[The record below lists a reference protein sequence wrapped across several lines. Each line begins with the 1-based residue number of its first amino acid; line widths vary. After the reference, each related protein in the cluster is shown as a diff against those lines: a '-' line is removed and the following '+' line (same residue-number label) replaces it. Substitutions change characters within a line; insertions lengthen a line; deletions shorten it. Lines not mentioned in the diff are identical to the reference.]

1 VLAHPMFFTL
11 IINILNQIFRNF
23 KYSLFFIFTMVKRN
37 KIVLIGAGSLQFGLG
52 TAGTILE
59 SEILKESVICLH
71 DINSG
76 SLDIIDKAVQSAI
89 DERKLDFTLEST
101 TNRKDALKNATFIIN
116 SIEIAPRFDLWK
128 QDYEIPKK
136 FGNGQIFGENGGPGG
151 FFHSLRVIPPILDIC
166 DDVMKTCPDAL
177 FINFSNPMS
186 RICLA
191 ISRKYPDLKF
201 VGLCHEI
208 EFARKNL
215 PEILNTPLSN
225 LQIYA
230 GGLNHFGVV
239 LEVKF
244 RDSNEDAYPI
254 LREKGD
260 NHLQNIMQLGGL
272 SLIKYILKNYGYL
285 PYTQDSHY
293 GEYIS
298 WATELVDQENV
309 DSFKNVYTEFVL
321 SQGRRIR
328 RLIKK
333 GKGAKLVKADEE
345 SAIPI
350 IEGILTDSKHEEMS
364 VNLPNDGV
372 FTNLPRDLVV
382 ECPAIVDKDGLH
394 AVKFG
399 EYPKGLAALL
409 RNQASVQDLVVEAIL
424 TKSKDIALQALL
436 ADPIIDST
444 KNAEKILD
452 EMLKIQKNFIY
463 LE

>member
-1 VLAHPMFFTL
+1 
-11 IINILNQIFRNF
+11 
-23 KYSLFFIFTMVKRN
+23 MVKRN

-59 SEILKESVICLH
+59 SEILGGSGEESIISLH
-71 DINSG
+71 DINSD
-76 SLDIIDKAVQSAI
+76 SLDLVHEAVQSAI

-101 TNRKDALKNATFIIN
+101 TNRLEALKNANFIIN

-128 QDYEIPKK
+128 QDYEIPRK
-136 FGNGQIFGENGGPGG
+136 FGNRQIFGENGGPGG

-166 DDVMKTCPDAL
+166 DDIMKTCPSAL

-191 ISRKYPDLKF
+191 VSRKHPDLKI

-208 EFARKNL
+208 AFAQQHL
-215 PEILNTPLSN
+215 PKILDTPLSN
-225 LQIYA
+225 LKIYA

-239 LEVKF
+239 LEVKL
-244 RDSNEDAYPI
+244 RDSNKNAYPI
-254 LREKGD
+254 IREKGE
-260 NHLQNIMQLGGL
+260 NYLQNMIQIGGL
-272 SLIKYILKNYGYL
+272 VLIKYILKKYGYL

-293 GEYIS
+293 GEYIQ
-298 WATELVDQENV
+298 WAGEIADQKNV
-309 DSFKNVYTEFVL
+309 DSFKDMYTEFVL

-333 GKGAKLVKADEE
+333 GKGARLVKADKE

-372 FTNLPRDLVV
+372 FTNLPQDLVV
-382 ECPAIVDKDGLH
+382 ECPAIVDKNGLH
-394 AVKFG
+394 AVKWG

-409 RNQASVQDLVVEAIL
+409 RNQASVQDLVVETIL

-436 ADPIIDST
+436 ADPIIEST

-452 EMLKIQKNFIY
+452 EMLKIQKDFIH